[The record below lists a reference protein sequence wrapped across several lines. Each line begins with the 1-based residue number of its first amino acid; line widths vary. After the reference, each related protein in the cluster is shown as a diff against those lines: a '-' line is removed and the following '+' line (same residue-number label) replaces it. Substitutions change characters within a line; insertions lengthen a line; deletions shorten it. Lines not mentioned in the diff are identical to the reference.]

1 MHYWLWTFR
10 EAWSIKGRRKHFFLH
25 FQTNLQSYTTNLS
38 NNSSIHKFQ
47 ICHPNTDSMQYWPL
61 SIRGSHSLPR
71 QGLHKLLWIKPR
83 QVCISV
89 HLPVLSFC
97 SLSPHA
103 RVLHQ
108 LSLHCHTP
116 PSSSKECASSSPARL
131 FLIQIFS
138 NNIFVGPN
146 TTSIQYTVSLLYL
159 SYHWANSKLSW
170 PQCLSLS
177 FLFFFFFFDVDLFKV
192 LNLLQYCFCC
202 VCVLVLWPWGVWD
215 LSSRTR
221 DRTHAPCTGRQSL
234 NHWTSRE
241 VSSVSLF
248 LDLLWFALDSWIVC
262 KVSKNCPLANLIA
275 SSLYWCFTLSSTH
288 SCKQTLCT
296 CLFLFFKFEC
306 EPIFK
311 TETDS
316 QTQKTNL
323 WLPNGKG
330 EEKDTLGAWD

>member
-177 FLFFFFFFDVDLFKV
+177 FLFFFFFF
-192 LNLLQYCFCC
+192 
-202 VCVLVLWPWGVWD
+202 
-215 LSSRTR
+215 
-221 DRTHAPCTGRQSL
+221 
-234 NHWTSRE
+234 
-241 VSSVSLF
+241 
-248 LDLLWFALDSWIVC
+248 
-262 KVSKNCPLANLIA
+262 
-275 SSLYWCFTLSSTH
+275 WCGPF
-288 SCKQTLCT
+288 
-296 CLFLFFKFEC
+296 
-306 EPIFK
+306 
-311 TETDS
+311 
-316 QTQKTNL
+316 
-323 WLPNGKG
+323 
-330 EEKDTLGAWD
+330 

>member
-1 MHYWLWTFR
+1 M
-10 EAWSIKGRRKHFFLH
+10 
-25 FQTNLQSYTTNLS
+25 
-38 NNSSIHKFQ
+38 
-47 ICHPNTDSMQYWPL
+47 
-61 SIRGSHSLPR
+61 
-71 QGLHKLLWIKPR
+71 
-83 QVCISV
+83 
-89 HLPVLSFC
+89 
-97 SLSPHA
+97 
-103 RVLHQ
+103 
-108 LSLHCHTP
+108 
-116 PSSSKECASSSPARL
+116 
-131 FLIQIFS
+131 
-138 NNIFVGPN
+138 
-146 TTSIQYTVSLLYL
+146 
-159 SYHWANSKLSW
+159 
-170 PQCLSLS
+170 
-177 FLFFFFFFDVDLFKV
+177 DLFKV